1 MSPEMGQSLA
11 AASSAPSL
19 GSGLKPIPK
28 DAEGFP
34 SAQLPFLGAADVCVG
49 GKGKK
54 EHDSLAGVLF
64 SH

>member
-34 SAQLPFLGAADVCVG
+34 SAQLPFLGAADVFVG

-54 EHDSLAGVLF
+54 EHD
-64 SH
+64 